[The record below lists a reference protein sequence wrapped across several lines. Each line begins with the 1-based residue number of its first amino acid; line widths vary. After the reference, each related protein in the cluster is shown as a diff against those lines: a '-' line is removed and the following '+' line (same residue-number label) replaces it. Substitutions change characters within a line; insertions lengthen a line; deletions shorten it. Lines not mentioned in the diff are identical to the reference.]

1 MEEKDRRS
9 LMRTDL
15 VYYLEIRDKSQ
26 NKMIGR
32 LGDISDG
39 GLMILSEEPLELN
52 SLYSIT
58 IKLPRGHNFSKQE
71 IEIAVMTRWVKSD
84 FNPKFICTGCEF
96 SIVRDTDVG
105 IINMLIKGFSF
116 KDTAR

>member
-9 LMRTDL
+9 VMRTDL

-26 NKMIGR
+26 NRMLGR
-32 LGDISDG
+32 LGDVSDG
-39 GLMILSEEPLELN
+39 GLMILSEEPLDLN

-58 IKLPRGHNFSKQE
+58 IKLPKDHNFPKDE
-71 IEIAVMTRWVKSD
+71 IEIAVMTRWLKPD

-96 SIVRDTDVG
+96 SIIKDTDVD
-105 IINMLIKGFSF
+105 IVTRLIK
-116 KDTAR
+116 

>member
-1 MEEKDRRS
+1 MEENNRRS
-9 LMRTDL
+9 AVRSDL

-26 NKMIGR
+26 NKIIGR
-32 LGDISDG
+32 LGDISEG

-58 IKLPRGHNFSKQE
+58 MKLPRNHHFPKDE
-71 IEIAVMTRWVKSD
+71 IEIAVMTRWLKPD

-96 SIVRDTDVG
+96 SIVRDADVG
-105 IINMLIKGFSF
+105 IINKLIKGFSYR
-116 KDTAR
+116 DTGR